1 MDGIELDEPVLQGK
15 LPMGGDYDDEGH
27 HDGHK
32 GHHKGR
38 CSSKYSTPSIVS
50 TAWFSLESG
59 DKKRK
64 FVGERGVGV
73 WA

>member
-38 CSSKYSTPSIVS
+38 CSSK
-50 TAWFSLESG
+50 
-59 DKKRK
+59 
-64 FVGERGVGV
+64 
-73 WA
+73 